1 MEDMEAT
8 TEMETVDAST
18 DTTAMEMEATIMET
32 DSIIGTETVETGLI
46 MATEDHID
54 ADPASISAGTAAE
67 AVTIEMEEM
76 TTKVSLLPCLITAS
90 T

>member
-1 MEDMEAT
+1 MATEMEAITAMEDMEAT
-8 TEMETVDAST
+8 TDMETADAST
-18 DTTAMEMEATIMET
+18 TMET

-54 ADPASISAGTAAE
+54 ADPASISADTAAE

-76 TTKVSLLPCLITAS
+76 TTKVSLLPCLVTAS